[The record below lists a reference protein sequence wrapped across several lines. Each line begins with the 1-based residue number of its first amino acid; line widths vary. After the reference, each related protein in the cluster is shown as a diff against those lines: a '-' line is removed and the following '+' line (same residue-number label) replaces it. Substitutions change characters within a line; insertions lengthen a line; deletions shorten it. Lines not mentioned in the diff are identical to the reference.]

1 MALSVSLRSRLNTR
15 RIGGLLLGRA
25 TKENTKA
32 IMLRA
37 LSAQPRYVLGTS
49 LAGFFLAIFL
59 SYAMYAAPAAGQQL
73 RGTPGAATAI
83 EFPNSRVLPQPAFGK
98 AASRAGTSSF
108 GMAETMIAGG
118 FGSLGAVRFMRF
130 PFSWGS
136 HNGAGGPESVVEFLH
151 SLLALVLPA
160 PPRGYTAAVTRGRG
174 CRRPRGGGV
183 GGGDRVRHAQL
194 ICAFPLLAR
203 QVIALRGSLANRKVS
218 AGKSPDD
225 ICRGRDRVLQITS
238 RSFGRRRRRGSPA
251 GEARDDR
258 PRDPFRHI
266 DDEQYQQN
274 AVNGTIQTMDI
285 MPERNA

>member
-1 MALSVSLRSRLNTR
+1 MSG
-15 RIGGLLLGRA
+15 GGLG
-25 TKENTKA
+25 
-32 IMLRA
+32 
-37 LSAQPRYVLGTS
+37 SAD
-49 LAGFFLAIFL
+49 
-59 SYAMYAAPAAGQQL
+59 
-73 RGTPGAATAI
+73 
-83 EFPNSRVLPQPAFGK
+83 
-98 AASRAGTSSF
+98 
-108 GMAETMIAGG
+108 
-118 FGSLGAVRFMRF
+118 AVRFMRF

-136 HNGAGGPESVVEFLH
+136 HNGAGGPGSVGECLRYRPGPA
-151 SLLALVLPA
+151 LLAPQ
-160 PPRGYTAAVTRGRG
+160 RGCAVAAGRGRG
-174 CRRPRGGGV
+174 CRRPRGGAA

-225 ICRGRDRVLQITS
+225 ICRGRDRVLQITN

-258 PRDPFRHI
+258 PRDPLRHI